1 MGILPKGY
9 TLTSLEALKKEGSL
23 NVQAGTAFVD
33 FEFLEEVGS
42 YFFLIYFPFGSFSS
56 VHPILFCFLKGLHCL
71 AYISW

>member
-9 TLTSLEALKKEGSL
+9 RLTSLEALKKEGSL

-42 YFFLIYFPFGSFSS
+42 YFFLNLFSF
-56 VHPILFCFLKGLHCL
+56 
-71 AYISW
+71 W